1 MEIVRRIPRMKEI
14 VRDWRRRGQTVGF
27 VPTMGYLHEG
37 HLSLVRESKR
47 MADHTVVSI
56 FVNPLQ
62 FGPQEDYDRYPRD
75 LDRDVE
81 ILSREGVDVLF
92 YPSAEDMYPRGYR
105 TYVEVEDL
113 SQKWEGASR
122 PGHFRGVA
130 TVVCKLFHI
139 VQPDFAF
146 FGQKDAQQFV
156 IIRRMVQ
163 DLNMDVELVQLP
175 IVRENDGLAM
185 SSRNVYLSPEER
197 AVAPRLYQALQLGQR
212 LVQEEG
218 ERDAARVVEA
228 VRSFLAR
235 EPRIRVDYVALVDL
249 EDLEPVETVHGQ
261 VLLAAAIY
269 LGSTRLIDNVILN
282 VKG

>member
-1 MEIVRRIPRMKEI
+1 MEIVRRIHRMKEI
-14 VRDWRRRGQTVGF
+14 VRDWHRQGRTVGF

-62 FGPQEDYDRYPRD
+62 FGPHEDYDRYPRD

-92 YPSAEDMYPRGYR
+92 YPSAEDMYPPGYR
-105 TYVEVEDL
+105 TYVEVEGL

-130 TVVCKLFHI
+130 TVVCKLFNI

-156 IIRRMVQ
+156 IIRRMVE
-163 DLNMDVELVQLP
+163 DLNMNVEVIQLP
-175 IVRENDGLAM
+175 IFRESDGLAM

-197 AVAPRLYQALQLGQR
+197 AIAPRLYQALQLGQR

-218 ERDAARVVEA
+218 ERDAAKVVEA
-228 VRSFLAR
+228 VRSFLAQ
-235 EPRIRVDYVALVDL
+235 EPRIRVDYVALVDP
-249 EDLEPVETVHGQ
+249 EDLEPVETIRGRA
-261 VLLAAAIY
+261 LLAAAIY

-282 VKG
+282 VK

>member
-1 MEIVRRIPRMKEI
+1 MEIVRRILRMKEI
-14 VRDWRRRGQTVGF
+14 VRGWHRQGRTIGF

-37 HLSLVRESKR
+37 HLSLIRESKR
-47 MADHTVVSI
+47 MTDHTVVSI

-62 FGPQEDYDRYPRD
+62 FGPREDYDRYPRD

-81 ILSREGVDVLF
+81 ILSRESVDVLF
-92 YPSAEDMYPRGYR
+92 YPSVEDMYPPGYR
-105 TYVEVEDL
+105 TYIDVEGL

-156 IIRRMVQ
+156 ILRRMVQ
-163 DLNMDVELVQLP
+163 DLNMDVELIQLP
-175 IVRENDGLAM
+175 IVRESDGLAM

-197 AVAPRLYQALQLGQR
+197 TVAPRLYQALQVGRR

-218 ERDAARVVEA
+218 ERDAEKIVEA
-228 VRSFLAR
+228 VRSFLAQ
-235 EPRIRVDYVALVDL
+235 EPRIRIDYVALVDL
-249 EDLEPVETVHGQ
+249 EDLEPIETVRGPA
-261 VLLAAAIY
+261 LLAAAIY
-269 LGSTRLIDNVILN
+269 LGPTRLIDNVTLN
-282 VKG
+282 TK

>member
-14 VRDWRRRGQTVGF
+14 VRDWHRQGRTVGF

-62 FGPQEDYDRYPRD
+62 FGPREDYDRYPRD

-81 ILSREGVDVLF
+81 VLSREGVYFLF
-92 YPSAEDMYPRGYR
+92 YPSAEDMYPPGYR
-105 TYVEVEDL
+105 TYVEVEGL

-146 FGQKDAQQFV
+146 FGQKDAQQFILV
-156 IIRRMVQ
+156 RRMVR
-163 DLNMDVELVQLP
+163 DLDMDVELIQLP
-175 IVRENDGLAM
+175 IVRESDGLAM

-218 ERDAARVVEA
+218 ERDAAKVVEA
-228 VRSFLAR
+228 VRSFLAQ

-249 EDLEPVETVHGQ
+249 EDLEPVETVRGRA
-261 VLLAAAIY
+261 LLAAAIY
-269 LGSTRLIDNVILN
+269 LGSTRLIDNVILDG
-282 VKG
+282 K